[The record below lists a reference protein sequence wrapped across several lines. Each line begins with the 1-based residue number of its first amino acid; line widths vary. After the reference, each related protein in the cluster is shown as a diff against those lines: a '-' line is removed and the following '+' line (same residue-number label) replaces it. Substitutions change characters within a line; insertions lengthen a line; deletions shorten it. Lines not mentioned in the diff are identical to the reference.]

1 MHFAI
6 STTWGPTDPTRAM
19 LPFLFAASA
28 VQAGDRVTLMLF
40 HDAVHVATEGTAAK
54 LIPFGPPSRF
64 EEVLAHPKAEVLV
77 CKPCAQV
84 HLIADRAL
92 DKRAKMAGM
101 NEFHASASR
110 DNARVVCF

>member
-6 STTWGPTDPTRAM
+6 SATSGPTDPTRAA
-19 LPFLFAASA
+19 LPFVFAASA
-28 VQAGDRVTLMLF
+28 LQAGDTVTLMLF
-40 HDAVHVATEGTAAK
+40 HDAVHIATEGTAAK
-54 LIPFGPPSRF
+54 LVPFGPPPRF
-64 EEVLAHPKAEVLV
+64 EEVFSHPKAEVLV

-84 HLIADRAL
+84 RHIADANL

-110 DNARVVCF
+110 ENARVVSF